1 MTIILAPEIERA
13 LNEHLP
19 QLGTTPEGF
28 VTEAVR
34 EKLASLPPKQMTD
47 EEWIARLRALA
58 VPAGVSLSDE
68 AVSRESLYEDH
79 L

>member
-13 LNEHLP
+13 LTE
-19 QLGTTPEGF
+19 QAYRMGKTPEGF
-28 VTEAVR
+28 VLEAVQ
-34 EKLASLPPKQMTD
+34 EKLAVTSTAMTD
-47 EEWIARLRALA
+47 EEWIARLRGLA